1 MEAKNNCR
9 NTDLAIIQEFDA
21 HVIESVND
29 MPHVRIIADV
39 TIEKEPVE
47 HVDMKTLKLAVAKAV
62 MQSVYV
68 IRKEGEAK

>member
-21 HVIESVND
+21 NVIESVND
-29 MPHVRIIADV
+29 MPHVRIVADV
-39 TIEKEPVE
+39 VIEKEPVY
-47 HVDMKTLKLAVAKAV
+47 HVDMQKLKTDVAKAV

-68 IRKEGEAK
+68 IRKEGETK